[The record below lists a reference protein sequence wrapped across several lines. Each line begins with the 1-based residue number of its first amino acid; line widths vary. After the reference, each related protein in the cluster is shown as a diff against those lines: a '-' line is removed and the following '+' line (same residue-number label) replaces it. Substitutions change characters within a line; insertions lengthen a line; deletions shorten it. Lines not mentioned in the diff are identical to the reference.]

1 MASSGL
7 IGPVGKCTLWR
18 VSFMDDGHGFPSRPN
33 VMQYPHADT
42 IFGTQFKSGSRYRT
56 YQTLVVII

>member
-18 VSFMDDGHGFPSRPN
+18 VSFIDDGHGFPSRPVLCN
-33 VMQYPHADT
+33 IPMPIPSLARNSNLGADT
-42 IFGTQFKSGSRYRT
+42 AHTKH
-56 YQTLVVII
+56 